1 MKDLKDT
8 IDDMLSENYIDRL
21 RAEYQQLYIRML
33 KLNDFIRKYE
43 TDQLEHKPKTP
54 IETFE
59 LQREGM
65 ALYLNALSMRL
76 VYEDVDISIK
86 EVLL

>member
-21 RAEYQQLYIRML
+21 RAEYQQLYIRIL

-43 TDQLEHKPKTP
+43 TDQLEHKPETP
-54 IETFE
+54 IETIE

-65 ALYLNALSMRL
+65 LLYLNALSMRL